1 MGIPVQARTVTL
13 LSQKE
18 NQDLLLLNLGE
29 NLLLQQNLLAL
40 LLLNKPFRGTKSI
53 KKLISTRPGKGYNK
67 TTDKPRMQKSKG
79 LYR

>member
-40 LLLNKPFRGTKSI
+40 LLLNKPFRYITKPYPDI
-53 KKLISTRPGKGYNK
+53 GVQRL
-67 TTDKPRMQKSKG
+67 
-79 LYR
+79 L